1 MTSLGLVASGKRA
14 IKNGSEFNA
23 YFDLGQV
30 KGQEVELMEAGS
42 VYDTLKQMHKIVRS
56 TLPQTKRIASK
67 LKASSREATCRNIFN
82 FLYEHV
88 QYKKDNPLREQ
99 LRTPLRTWK
108 DRTTG
113 VDCDCFSIFI
123 SSILTNL
130 DIPHAFRMAGYKGD
144 FQHVY
149 VVVPK
154 SGNSVSSGYYT
165 IDPVVDRFNYET
177 PFNKKHDHMTTSPVT
192 TLNGLGACKTEALRR
207 YAYTDQLQDFGF
219 VPSEQFLQ
227 AHGFSYEK
235 VTDPTR
241 EGGVLV
247 VFTSAG
253 AINLP
258 TVLSKTDS
266 EKFLSTYTPGTPT
279 TPQPSEKP
287 CACQNNKKK
296 FWLGWLAVGA
306 ASLLLL
312 TGSHQDEVKPGL
324 NGAPRR
330 KPKTIHI

>member
-1 MTSLGLVASGKRA
+1 
-14 IKNGSEFNA
+14 
-23 YFDLGQV
+23 
-30 KGQEVELMEAGS
+30 
-42 VYDTLKQMHKIVRS
+42 
-56 TLPQTKRIASK
+56 
-67 LKASSREATCRNIFN
+67 
-82 FLYEHV
+82 
-88 QYKKDNPLREQ
+88 
-99 LRTPLRTWK
+99 
-108 DRTTG
+108 
-113 VDCDCFSIFI
+113 
-123 SSILTNL
+123 
-130 DIPHAFRMAGYKGD
+130 
-144 FQHVY
+144 
-149 VVVPK
+149 
-154 SGNSVSSGYYT
+154 
-165 IDPVVDRFNYET
+165 
-177 PFNKKHDHMTTSPVT
+177 MTTSPVT